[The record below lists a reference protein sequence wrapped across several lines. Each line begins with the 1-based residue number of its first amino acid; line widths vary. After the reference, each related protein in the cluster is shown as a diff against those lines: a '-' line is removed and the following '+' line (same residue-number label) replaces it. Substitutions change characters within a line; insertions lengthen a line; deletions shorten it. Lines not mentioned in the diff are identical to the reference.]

1 MASIKFDIRGDNSNF
16 LRSMQGAQK
25 GVRDSINAIER
36 STSGLTGTFNKMKDS
51 AVGGFKQIAL
61 GLTGITALME
71 SGSFLKGLISDM
83 GEYTKAMKEVS
94 TLSQDVATNF
104 EEWKSKIVDVTTQI
118 PIAATDAAKAM
129 YQIESAGHHGA
140 DALNVLTESAKGAI
154 GGVTD
159 TFEVADAIT
168 TILNSYSMSADQAA
182 HVSDMLFTT
191 VKLGKTN
198 MQQLASTIAQVA
210 PIASTFGVGIEEVLA
225 AVATLTKSGTK
236 TAVAMRQVRDA
247 IVATTKALGD
257 DAFQGRRFLDAMQ
270 EVADGANGSNLALR
284 KELASLQALNGVLGM
299 TGKNFKGAESD
310 LNAMSNSAGAA
321 DEAYQKMADTAGN
334 SAILLKNNIFKALEP
349 IGDTLIGFG
358 KTLSDALN
366 VGFETGGIDKM
377 VEAVEALVLT
387 YGVYRGVL
395 FATSAAQNLQT
406 ATMTSSYEAQI
417 AELDKLI
424 ATQEAKIA
432 IDLQEQVNNGKMTA
446 ERAALVTSFREEVAA
461 RQQIVMANAEA
472 AAANAAAAE
481 TALATATAEKAAA
494 DAMVASAEERLHLA
508 EATNVQSEINLAKEE
523 MDIALMQQN
532 TAAAN
537 LNVAAKQRGIAVN
550 QAASASTVAHATAT
564 AMETNAQN
572 ADAVSS
578 GILATAKMTLKKAN
592 DALNASFLA
601 SPLFWIAVVIA
612 GVTYAVYKLV
622 TAETAHEKA
631 VRETNE
637 ALEEQQKQ
645 LEERKDEIDKLIRTV
660 QDQNATEFERVKAY
674 EQLKKVA
681 PEITKLYSRQAL
693 AEMEAADAQKMLNE
707 NMDNA
712 SYEKLKNDIKEA
724 ENWLANY
731 DKTLQNAIKNAKQ
744 GAGAASEM
752 LKEQKVAMEARL
764 GVLREQLAEV
774 ERMNRIAID
783 ESRPIEIRIQE
794 AEENEQVRK
803 DILDFWDEAATKM
816 HEFSEF
822 HVNQSYDDSVAN
834 LEEYI
839 SQVEKRMSDLQKKI
853 SQNPLDQN
861 LRLRQSE
868 GDKILNI
875 LYGMRDSWINSG
887 ATTIPFTLDFQ
898 IGQGLQ
904 AAQTQS
910 DEATKKVQELQA
922 QVDALKESAKKANAA
937 AKKTKKSS
945 GKSDAERKAEE
956 AARQREKE
964 FEFQRK
970 QEEDQAEQLQASRDA
985 QEEARIAQIQNA
997 NERELAEMEYQH
1009 KKTLREIDKQER
1021 DYKKKNYELAKA
1033 KWELDNKD
1041 KKKVYSDTKEGKRRY
1056 DDIAL
1061 TEQQLNEITALR
1073 QKENADWARIEEERR
1088 KIESSALTEF
1098 LREYG
1103 DYQQKRLAIAREAA
1117 EKIATAGTEGERLAA
1132 RAQQKEAEKSLAF
1145 EQFKKSINWEAVF
1158 SDLDEVSLEHL
1169 NTLRDQ
1175 LQRTLKEGSLSATDY
1190 KTVVEQINNIE
1201 TAIVAKQNEWK
1212 NVLGLAIPELEK
1224 RKQLEKEAAD
1234 ATERANQLAKEQADL
1249 LQQVNIARA
1258 SIQGLAISAGVKLD
1272 AKDIKLENADE
1283 ILAKFDKA
1291 TPAYQHA
1298 KQLFDDLQDAEDNLT
1313 TKTDELGEAMH
1324 DADLKTDKA
1333 AKTIS
1338 SAIALINEVAEKVNA
1353 NIQSTVD
1360 LIDTLGLKD
1369 SALGKGIGE
1378 FANAAQSASDAFSAL
1393 QSGNYVG
1400 AINGIISSVGSLG
1413 QMLGAFG
1420 IGGFGDSDKSLEKD
1434 LELLSA
1440 SNDSLKNALDDLTD
1454 ELSEGAVSDA
1464 SRVYKE
1470 MLNNMEQSQRNT
1482 QEMMRRSAA
1491 AYNNG
1496 FLGVGGKSSS
1506 NSKINAGMTADDWRR
1521 VSKAAGTAVNSA
1533 SGFWQLT
1540 SEQMAKVAK
1549 DAPDVYAKIKNY
1561 ADDGYKD
1568 ASQFMDSYIEYW
1580 KQLKEVQDA
1589 YNEKLTGTSLDNVE
1603 SDFKS
1608 MLLDMDSDAADMADN
1623 FEKYLREAII
1633 GALVADQFK
1642 PMIEQWYKNFAKAA
1656 ETDGIDKS
1664 EQEALRKEWD
1674 AITEQ
1679 GLKMR
1684 DQLRDQ
1690 FDWGNTGEG
1699 SGAYKAASSF
1709 SQEQGDELNGRLAAI
1724 QIGQERNNQSLLIA
1738 VTTLQNLSVVVS
1750 AHGNVLSEIRNL
1762 MLTGVGHLEDIARYT
1777 KIAAQYGDSIE
1788 TIANKIKSL

>member
-16 LRSMQGAQK
+16 LHSMQGAQK
-25 GVRDSINAIER
+25 GVRDSINAIEK

-51 AVGGFKQIAL
+51 AFGGFNQIAL

-83 GEYTKAMKEVS
+83 GEFTKAMKEVS
-94 TLSQDVATNF
+94 TLSQDVTANF
-104 EEWKSKIVDVTTQI
+104 EEWKSKVVDVTTQI

-140 DALNVLTESAKGAI
+140 DALNVLAESAKGAI

-159 TFEVADAIT
+159 TFQVADAIT

-247 IVATTKALGD
+247 IVATTKSLGD

-349 IGDTLIGFG
+349 LGDTLIGFG
-358 KTLSDALN
+358 KSLSNSLN
-366 VGFETGGIDKM
+366 EGFETGSIDKM
-377 VEAVEALVLT
+377 VTAVEALAVT
-387 YGVYRGVL
+387 YGVYRAALV
-395 FATSAAQNLQT
+395 ATSAAQSVQT
-406 ATMTSSYEAQI
+406 AAMTSGYEAQI
-417 AELDKLI
+417 VELEKLI
-424 ATQEAKIA
+424 GVQEQKIA
-432 IDLQEQVNNGKMTA
+432 TDLQEAVNSGALTA
-446 ERAALVTSFREEVAA
+446 ERAVLLTSLREEVAA
-461 RQQIVMANAEA
+461 RQQQVMANAEA
-472 AAANAAAAE
+472 AQANAAAAE
-481 TALATATAEKAAA
+481 TALATATAEKTAA
-494 DAMVASAEERLHLA
+494 DAMVVSAQERLALA
-508 EATNVQSEINLAKEE
+508 QETNVQSEITLANEE
-523 MDIALMQQN
+523 LNIAMMQQN

-537 LNVAAKQRGIAVN
+537 LNAAAKQRSIAVN
-550 QAASASTVAHATAT
+550 QAATASKVAETTAT
-564 AMETNAQN
+564 TIETGAETANA
-572 ADAVSS
+572 ASS
-578 GILATAKMTLKKAN
+578 GVLASAKMVLKRAQ
-592 DALNASFLA
+592 DALNTSMLA
-601 SPLFWIAVVIA
+601 SPLFWIAAVIV

-645 LEERKDEIDKLIRTV
+645 LEERKSNIDKLIRTV

-674 EQLKKVA
+674 EQLKNVA
-681 PEITKLYSRQAL
+681 PEITKQYSRQAL
-693 AEMEAADAQKMLNE
+693 AAMEAADAQKMLNE
-707 NMDNA
+707 NMDA
-712 SYEKLKNDIKEA
+712 TAYEQLKNEIKQTE
-724 ENWLANY
+724 EWLANF
-731 DKTLQNAIKNAKQ
+731 DKTLQNAVKNAGQ
-744 GAGAASEM
+744 GAGVVSTK
-752 LKEQKVAMEARL
+752 LYEQKVEMETHL
-764 GVLREQLAEV
+764 QVLREQVNEIDRL
-774 ERMNRIAID
+774 NRIAAD
-783 ESRPIEIRIQE
+783 ESRPIEIRIKE

-839 SQVEKRMSDLQKKI
+839 SQVEKRMSDLQKEMQGKPI
-853 SQNPLDQN
+853 NPVLE
-861 LRLRQSE
+861 LRKSE
-868 GDKILNI
+868 GDKILNM
-875 LYGMRDSWINSG
+875 LYSMRDSWISSG
-887 ATTIPFTLDFQ
+887 ATNIPFTLDFQ
-898 IGQGLQ
+898 IGQGLL

-922 QVDALKESAKKANAA
+922 QVDALKKANAK

-970 QEEDQAEQLQASRDA
+970 QEEDQAEQLQAARDA
-985 QEEARIAQIQNA
+985 QEEARIAQIKNA
-997 NERELAEMEYQH
+997 NERELAEMEHEH
-1009 KKTLREIDKQER
+1009 KKALQEIDKQER
-1021 DYKKKNYELAKA
+1021 EYRKKNYELAKE
-1033 KWELDNKD
+1033 KWELDNKS
-1041 KKKVYSDTKEGKRRY
+1041 KKTVYSDTKEGKRKY
-1056 DDIAL
+1056 DDISL

-1073 QKENADWARIEEERR
+1073 EKENADWARIEEERR
-1088 KIESSALTEF
+1088 KIESSALTDF

-1103 DYQQKRLAIAREAA
+1103 DYQQKRIAIAREAA

-1132 RAQQKEAEKSLAF
+1132 RAQQKEAEKSIAF

-1158 SDLDEVSLEHL
+1158 SDLDKVSLEHL

-1234 ATERANQLAKEQADL
+1234 ASERANELAKEQAAL
-1249 LQQVNIARA
+1249 LQKVNKAKS
-1258 SIQGLAISAGVKLD
+1258 SIQGLAITAGVKLD
-1272 AKDIKLENADE
+1272 ARKIKLENADE
-1283 ILAKFDKA
+1283 ILAKFDKT

-1298 KQLFDDLQDAEDNLT
+1298 KQLFDDLQDAEDSLNHT
-1313 TKTDELGEAMH
+1313 TDALGDAMSEAALKTEKAGKSITSTITIIQQISEKVSANMTSLASFVDNIGIGDTGAGLGIKLSSKLFEGINNALSNIQNGNWAGALDSTAQAIAEMGEAI
-1324 DADLKTDKA
+1324 DESNAREKEEWWEKS
-1333 AKTIS
+1333 IS
-1338 SAIALINEVAEKVNA
+1338 PLVNA
-1353 NIQSTVD
+1353 NKALERS
-1360 LIDTLGLKD
+1360 ID
-1369 SALGKGIGE
+1369 A
-1378 FANAAQSASDAFSAL
+1378 
-1393 QSGNYVG
+1393 
-1400 AINGIISSVGSLG
+1400 
-1413 QMLGAFG
+1413 
-1420 IGGFGDSDKSLEKD
+1420 
-1434 LELLSA
+1434 
-1440 SNDSLKNALDDLTD
+1440 LTD
-1454 ELSEGAVSDA
+1454 ELERASIGDSLGLYKDIISSIKKSEENTRDILSSA
-1464 SRVYKE
+1464 SKAY
-1470 MLNNMEQSQRNT
+1470 QSGIKGT
-1482 QEMMRRSAA
+1482 H
-1491 AYNNG
+1491 
-1496 FLGVGGKSSS
+1496 SS
-1506 NSKINAGMTADDWRR
+1506 NKRIDDELSSDEWKR
-1521 VSKAAGTAVNSA
+1521 VSQITGKAINSA
-1533 SGFWQLT
+1533 SDFWTLT
-1540 SEQMAKVAK
+1540 SKQMYNLAQY
-1549 DAPDVYAKIKNY
+1549 APEIYGKIQ
-1561 ADDGYKD
+1561 AAASRGYQD
-1568 ASQFMDSYIEYW
+1568 ASEFMDEYIGYW
-1580 KQLKEVQDA
+1580 KKLEEAENA
-1589 YNEKLTGTSLDNVE
+1589 YNEKLTNVSFDSVVSDYNSML
-1603 SDFKS
+1603 SDFDTS
-1608 MLLDMDSDAADMADN
+1608 NEDMAN
-1623 FEKYLREAII
+1623 KFEEYLRNAVIN
-1633 GALVADQFK
+1633 ALVVDQFK
-1642 PMIEQWYKNFAKAA
+1642 PMIEDWYKAFSKAM
-1656 ETDGIDKS
+1656 ETDGIDQA
-1664 EQEALRKEWD
+1664 EREALKEQWD
-1674 AITEQ
+1674 KISQAGMDARNQLFEQ
-1679 GLKMR
+1679 LGIKA
-1684 DQLRDQ
+1684 
-1690 FDWGNTGEG
+1690 GSTEG
-1699 SGAYKAASSF
+1699 SGAYKAIASF

-1724 QIGQERNNQSLLIA
+1724 QIGQERNNQSLVLA

-1750 AHGNVLSEIRNL
+1750 SHGNVLSEIRNL

-1777 KIAAQYGDSIE
+1777 KIASQYGDAINSIAE
-1788 TIANKIKSL
+1788 KIKTL

>member
-1 MASIKFDIRGDNSNF
+1 MASIKFDIRGDNTNF

-25 GVRDSINAIER
+25 GVRDSINAIEK

-83 GEYTKAMKEVS
+83 GEFTKAMKEVS
-94 TLSQDVATNF
+94 TLSQDVSANF
-104 EEWKSKIVDVTTQI
+104 EQWKSKVVDVTTQI
-118 PIAATDAAKAM
+118 PIAATEAAKAM

-159 TFEVADAIT
+159 TFMVADAIT
-168 TILNSYSMSADQAA
+168 TILNSYNMSAEEAA
-182 HVSDMLFTT
+182 KVSDMLFTT

-198 MQQLASTIAQVA
+198 MQSLASTIAQVA

-236 TAVAMRQVRDA
+236 TSVAMRQVRDS

-257 DAFQGRRFLDAMQ
+257 DAFKGRRFLDAMQ

-299 TGKNFKGAESD
+299 TGKNYKGAERD
-310 LNAMSNSAGAA
+310 LEAMANSAGAA

-358 KTLSDALN
+358 KTLSNALN
-366 VGFETGGIDKM
+366 EGFETGGIDKM

-387 YGVYRGVL
+387 YGIYRGVL
-395 FATSAAQNLQT
+395 VATAAAQNIQT

-417 AELDKLI
+417 VELEKLM

-432 IDLQEQVNNGKMTA
+432 LDLQERVNNGTMTA
-446 ERAALVTSFREEVAA
+446 ERAALITSLREEVAA
-461 RQQIVMANAEA
+461 RQQQVMANAEA
-472 AAANAAAAE
+472 AAANAKAAE

-494 DAMVASAEERLHLA
+494 DAMVASAEERLAIA
-508 EATNVQSEINLAKEE
+508 EATNVQSELNLAKEE

-537 LNVAAKQRGIAVN
+537 LNAASKQRGIAVN

-564 AMETNAQN
+564 AMEANAQN

-645 LEERKDEIDKLIRTV
+645 LEERKSNIDKLIRTV

-681 PEITKLYSRQAL
+681 PEITKQYSRQAL
-693 AEMEAADAQKMLNE
+693 AAMEAADAQKMLNE
-707 NMDNA
+707 NMDA
-712 SYEKLKNDIKEA
+712 TAYEQLKNEIKQTE
-724 ENWLANY
+724 EWLANF
-731 DKTLQNAIKNAKQ
+731 DKTLQNAVKNAGQ
-744 GAGAASEM
+744 GAGAVSTK
-752 LKEQKVAMEARL
+752 LHEQKVEMETHL
-764 GVLREQLAEV
+764 QILREQVNEIDRL
-774 ERMNRIAID
+774 NRVAAD
-783 ESRPIEIRIQE
+783 ESRPIEIRIKE
-794 AEENEQVRK
+794 AEENAQVRQN
-803 DILDFWDEAATKM
+803 ILDFWDAAATKM
-816 HEFSEF
+816 HELSEW
-822 HVNQSYDDSVAN
+822 HINQNFDQSLAN
-834 LEEYI
+834 LDAYI
-839 SQVEKRMSDLQKKI
+839 AEVEKEMSDLQKEM
-853 SQNPLDQN
+853 QNKPITPVLE
-861 LRLRQSE
+861 LRKSE
-868 GDKILNI
+868 GDKILNM
-875 LYGMRDSWINSG
+875 LYSMRDSWISSG
-887 ATTIPFTLDFQ
+887 ATNIPFTLDFQ

-904 AAQTQS
+904 AAQNQS

-922 QVDALKESAKKANAA
+922 QVDALKAA
-937 AKKTKKSS
+937 AKKVPKTKDKKKS

-956 AARQREKE
+956 AARQREKAFE
-964 FEFQRK
+964 FERK
-970 QEEDQAEQLQASRDA
+970 QEEDQAEQLQAARDA
-985 QEEARIAQIQNA
+985 QEEARIAQISNA
-997 NERELAEMEYQH
+997 NDRELAQMKYEH
-1009 KKTLREIDKQER
+1009 KKTLQEIDKQER
-1021 DYKKKNYELAKA
+1021 DYRKKNYELAKA

-1041 KKKVYSDTKEGKRRY
+1041 SKKVYSDTKEGKRKY

-1061 TEQQLNEITALR
+1061 TEQQTKEITALR
-1073 QKENADWARIEEERR
+1073 EKENAEWERIEEERR

-1103 DYQQKRLAIAREAA
+1103 NYQQKRLAIAREAA
-1117 EKIATAGTEGERLAA
+1117 EKIAEAGTEGERLAA

-1145 EQFKKSINWEAVF
+1145 EQFKKSINWEDVF
-1158 SDLDEVSLEHL
+1158 SDLDRLSVEHL
-1169 NTLRDQ
+1169 DKLRDQ
-1175 LQRTLKEGSLSATDY
+1175 LQKTLKEGSLSATDY

-1201 TAIVAKQNEWK
+1201 AAIVEKQNEWK
-1212 NVLGLAIPELEK
+1212 NIFGLTIPELEK
-1224 RKQLEKEAAD
+1224 RKQLEQDALEAQ
-1234 ATERANQLAKEQADL
+1234 ERADEIAKQYFEDL
-1249 LQQVNIARA
+1249 QKVNEAKA
-1258 SIQGLAISAGVKLD
+1258 AIQGFGLKAGIELD

-1291 TPAYQHA
+1291 SPAYERA
-1298 KQLFDDLQDAEDNLT
+1298 KQLFDGLQDAESGLANSTEALGSAQTEAASAAEAAGSNIAMTVAIIDQIVHKINDNVQSAAEFFDQLNLNDT
-1313 TKTDELGEAMH
+1313 AFGKGFSYFAESSKYATEAWE
-1324 DADLKTDKA
+1324 ALKSGNFMGVLNGVYGS
-1333 AKTIS
+1333 IR
-1338 SAIALINEVAEKVNA
+1338 
-1353 NIQSTVD
+1353 
-1360 LIDTLGLKD
+1360 TLGN
-1369 SALGKGIGE
+1369 AIG
-1378 FANAAQSASDAFSAL
+1378 AWGVS
-1393 QSGNYVG
+1393 
-1400 AINGIISSVGSLG
+1400 
-1413 QMLGAFG
+1413 
-1420 IGGFGDSDKSLEKD
+1420 GFGESDKTLERD
-1434 LELLSA
+1434 IERLTG
-1440 SNDSLKNALDDLTD
+1440 SNEALKNAIDN
-1454 ELSEGAVSDA
+1454 LSEDLSNSSFSDA
-1464 SRVYKE
+1464 GAIYKE
-1470 MLNNMEQSQRNT
+1470 MLNNMEQSQKNT

-1496 FLGVGGKSSS
+1496 FAGIGGKGSS

-1549 DAPDVYAKIKNY
+1549 NAPDVYAKIKNY
-1561 ADDGYKD
+1561 ADEGYKG
-1568 ASQFMDSYIEYW
+1568 ASEFMDSYIEYW

-1642 PMIEQWYKNFAKAA
+1642 PMLEQWYKSFAKAA

-1709 SQEQGDELNGRLAAI
+1709 SQEQGDELNGRLASI
-1724 QIGQERNNQSLLIA
+1724 QIGQERNNQSLILA

-1777 KIAAQYGDSIE
+1777 KIASQYGDVIE
-1788 TIANKIKSL
+1788 SIANKLKEL

>member
-1 MASIKFDIRGDNSNF
+1 MASIKFDIRGDNTNF

-36 STSGLTGTFNKMKDS
+36 STNGLTGTFNKMKDS
-51 AVGGFKQIAL
+51 AIGGFKQIAL

-159 TFEVADAIT
+159 TFQVADAIT

-334 SAILLKNNIFKALEP
+334 SATLLRNNIFKALEP
-349 IGDTLIGFG
+349 LGDTLIGFG
-358 KTLSDALN
+358 KTLSDSLN
-366 VGFETGGIDKM
+366 VGFETGSIDKM

-387 YGVYRGVL
+387 YGIYRGVL
-395 FATSAAQNLQT
+395 VATSAAQNIQT

-417 AELDKLI
+417 VELEKLM

-432 IDLQEQVNNGKMTA
+432 LDLQEQVNNGTMTA
-446 ERAALVTSFREEVAA
+446 ERAALITSLREEVAA
-461 RQQIVMANAEA
+461 RQQQVMANAEA
-472 AAANAAAAE
+472 AAANAEAAE

-494 DAMVASAEERLHLA
+494 DAMVASAEERLALA
-508 EATNVQSEINLAKEE
+508 EATNVQSEINLAQEE
-523 MDIALMQQN
+523 MNIALMQQN

-537 LNVAAKQRGIAVN
+537 LNAAAKQRGIAVN

-645 LEERKDEIDKLIRTV
+645 LEERKSNIDKLIRTV

-681 PEITKLYSRQAL
+681 PEITKQYSRQAL
-693 AEMEAADAQKMLNE
+693 AAMEAADAQKMLNE
-707 NMDNA
+707 NMDA
-712 SYEKLKNDIKEA
+712 TAYEQLKNEIKQTE
-724 ENWLANY
+724 EWLANF
-731 DKTLQNAIKNAKQ
+731 DKTLQNAVKNAGQ
-744 GAGAASEM
+744 GAGAVSTK
-752 LKEQKVAMEARL
+752 LHEQKVEMETHL
-764 GVLREQLAEV
+764 QILREQVNEIDRL
-774 ERMNRIAID
+774 NRVAAD
-783 ESRPIEIRIQE
+783 ESRPIEIRIKE
-794 AEENEQVRK
+794 AEENAQVRQN
-803 DILDFWDEAATKM
+803 ILDFWDAAATKM
-816 HEFSEF
+816 HELSEW
-822 HVNQSYDDSVAN
+822 HINQNFDQSLAN
-834 LEEYI
+834 LDAYI
-839 SQVEKRMSDLQKKI
+839 AEVEKEMSDLQKEM
-853 SQNPLDQN
+853 QNKPITPVLE
-861 LRLRQSE
+861 LRKSE
-868 GDKILNI
+868 GDKILNM
-875 LYGMRDSWINSG
+875 LYSMRDSWISSG
-887 ATTIPFTLDFQ
+887 ATNIPFTLDFQ

-922 QVDALKESAKKANAA
+922 QVDALKKANAKANAA

-970 QEEDQAEQLQASRDA
+970 QEEDQAEQLQAARDA

-997 NERELAEMEYQH
+997 NDRELAQMEYEH
-1009 KKTLREIDKQER
+1009 KKTLQEIDKQER
-1021 DYKKKNYELAKA
+1021 DYRKKNYELAKA

-1041 KKKVYSDTKEGKRRY
+1041 KKKVYSDTNEGKRRY

-1061 TEQQLNEITALR
+1061 TEQQLNEIKALR
-1073 QKENADWARIEEERR
+1073 EKENADWARIEEERR
-1088 KIESSALTEF
+1088 KIESSALTDF

-1117 EKIATAGTEGERLAA
+1117 EKIATAGTEGDRLAA

-1145 EQFKKSINWEAVF
+1145 EQFKKSINWEDVF
-1158 SDLDEVSLEHL
+1158 SDLDRLSVEHL

-1175 LQRTLKEGSLSATDY
+1175 LQRTLKEGALSATDY

-1201 TAIVAKQNEWK
+1201 DAIVEKQNEWK
-1212 NVLGLAIPELEK
+1212 NIFGLTIPELEK
-1224 RKQLEKEAAD
+1224 RKQLEQDALEAQ
-1234 ATERANQLAKEQADL
+1234 ERADELAKQYFEDL
-1249 LQQVNIARA
+1249 KKVNDARA
-1258 SIQGLAISAGVKLD
+1258 SIQRFGLSAGIKLD
-1272 AKDIKLENADE
+1272 AKDIRLENADE

-1291 TPAYQHA
+1291 SPAYERV
-1298 KQLFDDLQDAEDNLT
+1298 KLLFDGLQDAESGLANT
-1313 TKTDELGEAMH
+1313 TE
-1324 DADLKTDKA
+1324 
-1333 AKTIS
+1333 
-1338 SAIALINEVAEKVNA
+1338 
-1353 NIQSTVD
+1353 
-1360 LIDTLGLKD
+1360 
-1369 SALGKGIGE
+1369 ALGSAQTE
-1378 FANAAQSASDAFSAL
+1378 AASAAEAAGSNIAMTVAIIDQIVHKINDNVQSASEFFDQLNLGDTAFGKGFSYFAESSKYATEAWEAL
-1393 QSGNYVG
+1393 KSGNFMGVLNGVYGSIRTLGDAIG
-1400 AINGIISSVGSLG
+1400 AWGVS
-1413 QMLGAFG
+1413 
-1420 IGGFGDSDKSLEKD
+1420 GFGESDKTLERD
-1434 LELLSA
+1434 LERLTG
-1440 SNDSLKNALDDLTD
+1440 SNEALKNAIDN
-1454 ELSEGAVSDA
+1454 LSEDLSNSSFSDA
-1464 SRVYKE
+1464 GEIYKE
-1470 MLNNMEQSQRNT
+1470 MLDNMEQSQKNT

-1496 FLGVGGKSSS
+1496 FAGIGGKGSS

-1608 MLLDMDSDAADMADN
+1608 MLLDMDSDSADFADN

-1724 QIGQERNNQSLLIA
+1724 QIGQERNNQSLILA